1 MMCGVRRPHLAVLR
15 RPRHNRPLKWN
26 AGEPLPFPFQGRFDW
41 VSLSWSGE
49 PAPALAVVAHDNA
62 RWRPDLALG
71 SKSGGMLPINPA
83 SLPSAQ
89 TVRLRLGNLP
99 LPYIV

>member
-1 MMCGVRRPHLAVLR
+1 MIG
-15 RPRHNRPLKWN
+15 PLKWN

-62 RWRPDLALG
+62 RWRLDLALG

-83 SLPSAQ
+83 SLPTLRRPALALAISAPIH
-89 TVRLRLGNLP
+89 RLKRLLG
-99 LPYIV
+99 IA